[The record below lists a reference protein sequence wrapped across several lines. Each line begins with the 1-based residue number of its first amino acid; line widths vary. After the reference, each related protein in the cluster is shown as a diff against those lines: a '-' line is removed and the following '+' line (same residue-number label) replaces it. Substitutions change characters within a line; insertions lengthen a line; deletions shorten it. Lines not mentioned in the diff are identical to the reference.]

1 MNQKNLCGTYKKF
14 TPSGVFNQTALYTD
28 LGMKNKIDLI
38 RSAFY
43 SFRQFTKKVI
53 YDFNVIELRKI

>member
-1 MNQKNLCGTYKKF
+1 MNQKNLCGTCKKI
-14 TPSGVFNQTALYTD
+14 TPSGIFNQSALYSN
-28 LGMKNKIDLI
+28 LGMINKIDLI

-43 SFRQFTKKVI
+43 SIGQFTKKVI